1 MLCFKPALPVL
12 LRPCRCSGARS
23 RSPTRWW
30 SRCKRRRVRFTQ
42 RSAGGPPLS
51 PLSLALLR
59 CRSHSPRRAP
69 CVWRASVATARR
81 IRRRCFCLVAPRTL
95 AVKCALSCQPSPAH
109 ARSRTGPRRA
119 LLLTVP
125 PRRAQNAKLL
135 HSLAEAERHSAL
147 KSDELQLLQDGQSML
162 QQQLRV
168 RAMTPRAA
176 SRTAWRPRAGACVA
190 SAARYRAWFCAF
202 GGLTLCSAFPGRL

>member
-1 MLCFKPALPVL
+1 MSLFRRKEPEPDPVVVALQKEARALHATRRWGPA
-12 LRPCRCSGARS
+12 
-23 RSPTRWW
+23 
-30 SRCKRRRVRFTQ
+30 
-42 RSAGGPPLS
+42 PLS
-51 PLSLALLR
+51 SLSLALPR

-69 CVWRASVATARR
+69 RVWRASVAIARR
-81 IRRRCFCLVAPRTL
+81 VLRRCFRVVASRTP

-147 KSDELQLLQDGQSML
+147 KSEELQLLQDGQSML

-168 RAMTPRAA
+168 RGGIDLRGARTPRGRAA
-176 SRTAWRPRAGACVA
+176 AE
-190 SAARYRAWFCAF
+190 
-202 GGLTLCSAFPGRL
+202 